1 MTELSK
7 VKYYFPVKTM
17 THIYDHNL
25 GAYEFNAPHSH
36 WLIQS
41 SDEVARGGVHV
52 DKDGGL
58 NSKNDKTILKPK

>member
-7 VKYYFPVKTM
+7 VKYYFPAKTM

-25 GAYEFNAPHSH
+25 GAPHSH

-41 SDEVARGGVHV
+41 SDEVARGGVHE

-58 NSKNDKTILKPK
+58 NSKNDKTTLKAQ

>member
-7 VKYYFPVKTM
+7 VKYYFPAKTM

-25 GAYEFNAPHSH
+25 GAYEFTAPYSH

-41 SDEVARGGVHV
+41 SDEVARGGVHE
-52 DKDGGL
+52 DKDG
-58 NSKNDKTILKPK
+58 D